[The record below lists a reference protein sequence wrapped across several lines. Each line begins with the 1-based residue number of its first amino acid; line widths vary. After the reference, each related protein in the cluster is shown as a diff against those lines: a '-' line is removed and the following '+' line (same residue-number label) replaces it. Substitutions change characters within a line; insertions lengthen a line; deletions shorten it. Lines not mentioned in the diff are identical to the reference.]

1 MPTSL
6 TVYQKKNLS
15 KMPHIPKNAPF
26 SYDQRSWLDGFMSGL
41 NAMRFMDSGNN
52 LNQVSENKAVMN
64 ILYGTQTGNAEEL
77 ANDAATIAEKRGFQ
91 PKITELDEIDLSLFA
106 QMEHALI
113 VVSTYGEGEM
123 PDNANTFWEALSAE
137 TAPKMEKLNY
147 AVLGLG
153 DTSYDEFCQAGK
165 LIDKRLEQLGA
176 ARMAKRIDCDID
188 YEEPAALWLDE
199 TIPLSENPNGADVT
213 HLDQNVVQ
221 ITDNKKSK
229 WSRKNP
235 YSAVMVENRL
245 LSGTRSAKEIRHVS
259 FDLGDS
265 DIKYEAGDSLGII
278 PKNTPD
284 LVEKIL
290 RRTDAEFDDVVKG
303 YDSPVGELLTSS
315 FEISTP
321 SKDFIHNIKQ
331 QIDSPELNDVSKNN
345 DELSKFL
352 WGKDILDLLNLD
364 PNFKINI
371 DTLLTWLKPLQYR
384 AYSISSSPKAQKKEV
399 HLTVSAVRWTYN
411 NRIHKGVA
419 STFLA
424 DQIKVGQTG
433 NIFLSPNKNFR
444 PPNDNQVPMI
454 MVGPGTGIAPFRAF
468 LQERGATGA
477 TGMNWLFFG
486 DQHRESDFLYE
497 DELKRMQTSG
507 LLDRLDVAFSRDQTE
522 KIYVQDMMI
531 KQGKAL
537 YAAIENGG
545 HFYICGDATRM
556 AKDVE
561 KALIGIIAKH
571 GSFSSEH
578 AIEYI
583 SNLKRQKR
591 FLRDVY

>member
-1 MPTSL
+1 M
-6 TVYQKKNLS
+6 
-15 KMPHIPKNAPF
+15 
-26 SYDQRSWLDGFMSGL
+26 
-41 NAMRFMDSGNN
+41 
-52 LNQVSENKAVMN
+52 
-64 ILYGTQTGNAEEL
+64 
-77 ANDAATIAEKRGFQ
+77 
-91 PKITELDEIDLSLFA
+91 
-106 QMEHALI
+106 
-113 VVSTYGEGEM
+113 
-123 PDNANTFWEALSAE
+123 
-137 TAPKMEKLNY
+137 
-147 AVLGLG
+147 
-153 DTSYDEFCQAGK
+153 
-165 LIDKRLEQLGA
+165 
-176 ARMAKRIDCDID
+176 
-188 YEEPAALWLDE
+188 
-199 TIPLSENPNGADVT
+199 
-213 HLDQNVVQ
+213 
-221 ITDNKKSK
+221 
-229 WSRKNP
+229 
-235 YSAVMVENRL
+235 
-245 LSGTRSAKEIRHVS
+245 
-259 FDLGDS
+259 
-265 DIKYEAGDSLGII
+265 
-278 PKNTPD
+278 
-284 LVEKIL
+284 
-290 RRTDAEFDDVVKG
+290 
-303 YDSPVGELLTSS
+303 
-315 FEISTP
+315 
-321 SKDFIHNIKQ
+321 
-331 QIDSPELNDVSKNN
+331 
-345 DELSKFL
+345 